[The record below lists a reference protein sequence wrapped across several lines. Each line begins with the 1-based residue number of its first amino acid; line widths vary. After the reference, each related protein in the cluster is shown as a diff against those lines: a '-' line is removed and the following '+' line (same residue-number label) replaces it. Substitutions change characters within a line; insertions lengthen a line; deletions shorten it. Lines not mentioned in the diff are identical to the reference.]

1 MASIQKTETGKYRA
15 QVYKNGVRK
24 SKVLDSRKAAKAWA
38 ARQEYEM
45 DNAEEVNSR
54 LSFGDLLDRYG
65 REVSAKKRGARP
77 EIIRI
82 ERLRRD
88 KLARAAIGDLTTA
101 DFADW
106 RDRRLREV
114 KSGSVRRELE
124 QMSAV
129 LTRARKEWG
138 LMSHNPLEGLLW
150 PKDAPPRD
158 RRPTA
163 DEIEALRIS
172 AGEDLTN
179 ATARAF
185 HAWLFGIE
193 TAMRA
198 GEIAGLRREH
208 VDTARRVAHLP
219 MTKNGTARDV
229 PLSKEAVRLIEVL
242 PPADPIFG
250 LTSDKI
256 SVLFVKIRNRA
267 GVKELRFHDSRHE
280 AITRLARKLNVLE
293 LARMV
298 GHRDIRQLSTYY
310 NATAEELAARL
321 D

>member
-15 QVYKNGVRK
+15 QVYKSGVRK

-38 ARQEYEM
+38 ARQEYELE
-45 DNAEEVNSR
+45 NAEEINSR
-54 LSFGDLLDRYG
+54 MSFGDLLDKYG

-88 KLARAAIGDLTTA
+88 KLAKVAIGDLSTA

-106 RDRRLREV
+106 RDRRLHEV

-138 LMSHNPLEGLLW
+138 LMSHSPLEGLLW

-158 RRPTA
+158 RRPTT
-163 DEIEALRIS
+163 DEIKALRIS

-208 VDTARRVAHLP
+208 VDTKRRVAHLS
-219 MTKNGTARDV
+219 MTKNGTTRDV
-229 PLSKEAVRLIEVL
+229 PLSREAIRLIEAL
-242 PPADPIFG
+242 PPSDPMFG
-250 LTSDKI
+250 LTSDQI

-267 GVKELRFHDSRHE
+267 GVKDLRFHDSRHE
-280 AITRLARKLNVLE
+280 GITRLARKLNVLE
-293 LARMV
+293 LAKMV
-298 GHRDIRQLSTYY
+298 GHRDIRQLQTYY
-310 NATAEELAARL
+310 NATAEELAERL